1 MPDSIRL
8 LVTSGATSVVERGL
22 GFSSS
27 STRAARADADLAEGA
42 DSDLAAGADSDL
54 AAEADSDLAA
64 GADSDLA
71 AGADADLAAIDD
83 EDADADESDADSD
96 DDDDFLFQNG
106 NFHQGAAT
114 TGGGR
119 GATLQSCC
127 S

>member
-27 STRAARADADLAEGA
+27 STRAARADADLAE
-42 DSDLAAGADSDL
+42 
-54 AAEADSDLAA
+54 